1 MAAAVEVTGLS
12 KRYGDTVAVDGIDLD
27 VRTGTIVAVVGPNGA
42 GKTTAVECIEGLRR
56 PDAGSL
62 RVLGL
67 DPVRDRKR
75 LVQRLGVQLQDGSLY
90 EKTRV
95 DEAFW
100 VSEPFYERTRPRAEL
115 IETFGLQG
123 KERAY
128 YDTLSGGQ
136 KMRLLTALAFVGDP
150 DLAILDEPTSGLDP
164 QARRNVWRALREGAD
179 ERGGTVLLTTHNLDE
194 AHDEC
199 DEVVIIDG
207 GRVIARGAPAALLA
221 EHGIEQRVSIE
232 VSPEDDLTVEHC
244 RELLGAV
251 HAENDRGRLVAF
263 GRERELTARAH
274 SLLADVARRAAARGA
289 PPPAFEMRAA
299 RLHDLFLI
307 LTGREYREG

>member
-1 MAAAVEVTGLS
+1 VAAAVEVRGLR
-12 KRYGDTVAVDGIDLD
+12 KRYGDTVAVDGVDLE
-27 VRTGTIVAVVGPNGA
+27 VRAGTIVAMVGPNGA

-56 PDAGSL
+56 PDAGNV

-67 DPVRDRKR
+67 DPERDRRR

-123 KERAY
+123 KERAF

-164 QARRNVWRALREGAD
+164 QARRNVWRALRAGAE
-179 ERGGTVLLTTHNLDE
+179 ERGDTVLLTTHNLDE

-199 DEVVIIDG
+199 DEVVIVDG
-207 GRVIARGAPAALLA
+207 GRVIAQGTPEALLA
-221 EHGIEQRVSIE
+221 EHGVEQRVSIE
-232 VSPEDDLTVEHC
+232 VPPDDDLTVG
-244 RELLGAV
+244 RFRAQLGAAY
-251 HAENDRGRLVAF
+251 AEHDRGRMVAY
-263 GRERELTARAH
+263 GRERELAPRAH
-274 SLLADVARRAAARGA
+274 EFLADATRRTAARGA
-289 PPPAFEMRAA
+289 PPPAFEMRPA